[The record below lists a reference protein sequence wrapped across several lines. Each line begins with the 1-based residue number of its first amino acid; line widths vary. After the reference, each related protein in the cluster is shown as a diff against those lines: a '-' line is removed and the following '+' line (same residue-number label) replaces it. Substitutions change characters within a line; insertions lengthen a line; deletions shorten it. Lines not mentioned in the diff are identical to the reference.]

1 MSQYF
6 FSTCRS
12 DGKER
17 ISFTYPPSL
26 STFLE
31 MIQRKMSL
39 FTTEKLSSDELY
51 NHWNYNNEQKKKN
64 LSNEFINRV
73 EVLDKG
79 FRVLNILE
87 KKTRLCNDETKKE
100 YLPKI
105 YDPFL
110 SGLYRGK
117 VHFFFSPSIINEIS
131 IKNYIEMLWIN
142 KIYLIL
148 LISNYQEFEPKMDE
162 EDRIRILKFVF
173 NAIIVDSKNKKIT
186 KKSTEIKKEISKQ
199 IPRWSYKLIDDLE
212 QQEGE
217 NEENAAEDHE
227 IRSRKAKRVVIFTDN
242 QENPDSNT
250 YNNSKTKDTTNFDQT
265 GEVALIRYSQQSDFR
280 RDIIKGSM
288 RTQRRKIAILKLFQ
302 ANLHSPL
309 FLDRIEKF
317 LFFAFDTSELMKI
330 MFINWMRKKSEFTIS
345 DSTYTEEKT
354 KESDKKEK

>member
-1 MSQYF
+1 
-6 FSTCRS
+6 
-12 DGKER
+12 
-17 ISFTYPPSL
+17 
-26 STFLE
+26 

-117 VHFFFSPSIINEIS
+117 VNFFFSPSIINEIS

-186 KKSTEIKKEISKQ
+186 KKKKKKK
-199 IPRWSYKLIDDLE
+199 WMKKLIRRLIHKI
-212 QQEGE
+212 
-217 NEENAAEDHE
+217 NI
-227 IRSRKAKRVVIFTDN
+227 IR
-242 QENPDSNT
+242 
-250 YNNSKTKDTTNFDQT
+250 
-265 GEVALIRYSQQSDFR
+265 
-280 RDIIKGSM
+280 
-288 RTQRRKIAILKLFQ
+288 
-302 ANLHSPL
+302 
-309 FLDRIEKF
+309 
-317 LFFAFDTSELMKI
+317 
-330 MFINWMRKKSEFTIS
+330 
-345 DSTYTEEKT
+345 
-354 KESDKKEK
+354 DKKRCDHLLHILCLLLQRNS